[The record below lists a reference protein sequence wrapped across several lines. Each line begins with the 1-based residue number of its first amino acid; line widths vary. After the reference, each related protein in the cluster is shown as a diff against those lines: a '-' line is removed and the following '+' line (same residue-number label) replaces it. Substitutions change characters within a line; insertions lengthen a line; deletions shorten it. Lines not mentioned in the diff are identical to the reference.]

1 MTYLLQAEIAE
12 YVKRFNAL
20 DDGKKGFVSINDI
33 RRSFKVRL
41 TDWNKKFS
49 LKGTVSREKLLNCRL
64 GEMVWTLTIDCT

>member
-33 RRSFKVRL
+33 RRSFKVRRIGIKSFHL
-41 TDWNKKFS
+41 M
-49 LKGTVSREKLLNCRL
+49 GQCHEKSC
-64 GEMVWTLTIDCT
+64 